1 METYFNIRFEFDKA
15 KALNTI
21 ENQVTSKKSSYV
33 CVADGNILA
42 NVHNSLDYR
51 EIVTQSLFSICDGSW
66 TTIFLKIIYGINR
79 QPYSGSDIFQDI
91 INMKKY
97 SMAFLGGRNE
107 TLVGIKQYL
116 SSINYPLDKTL
127 FMELPFCQ
135 VDEFNYDSIG
145 KTLLDKYDIIWV
157 GLGAPKQEI
166 FMNKLKPHL
175 KHGVMIGVGAVFNFY
190 GSSDVKRAPYI
201 LRKIHLE
208 FLHRLF
214 TEPKK
219 QIPKFKNYIQTI
231 TPIIIEEYQRK
242 NGH

>member
-1 METYFNIRFEFDKA
+1 METYFNIRFEFDKD
-15 KALNTI
+15 KVLKSI
-21 ENQVTSKKSSYV
+21 DNQLYADNSSYV

-42 NVHNSLDYR
+42 NVHNSFDYR
-51 EIVTQSLFSICDGSW
+51 AIINQSLFSICDGSW
-66 TTIFLKIIYGINR
+66 AIIFLKFIYGIKR
-79 QPYSGSDIFQDI
+79 DSYSGSDIFQDMI
-91 INMKKY
+91 KTKKY
-97 SMAFLGGRNE
+97 SMAFLGGRYE
-107 TLVGIKQYL
+107 TLIGLKEYL
-116 SSINYPLDKTL
+116 SSINYPIDKTFFL
-127 FMELPFCQ
+127 ELPFCH
-135 VDEFNYDSIG
+135 VNEFDYESIG

-190 GSSDVKRAPYI
+190 GSSDVKRAPYLI
-201 LRKIHLE
+201 RKFHLE

-214 TEPKK
+214 AEPQK

-231 TPIIIEEYQRK
+231 PQIITEEIQRK